1 MHLYK
6 VGYGSYEDSGD
17 VTLSH
22 EKLFSREEFNK
33 MAVEASVAF
42 VKKAYACED
51 GSRWSALDDISRP
64 DAEKYPKHEL
74 HTFSDIYCGVAEQMC
89 EMFGFKEVKFAAGF
103 FCFGWASIFD
113 QTDWDSDRDD
123 ELKAVTAALNA
134 AGFDKSHDRMVR
146 HDLRRDEERKL
157 EQEAKEAAE
166 RASKRPPP
174 EPPADLRWESI
185 APPEEKQ

>member
-22 EKLFSREEFNK
+22 EKLFSKEEFNK
-33 MAVEASVAF
+33 MAVEASVA
-42 VKKAYACED
+42 VVRKAYARED
-51 GSRWSALDDISRP
+51 GSRWSAIDDLSRS
-64 DAEKYPKHEL
+64 DSERYPNHEL
-74 HTFSDIYCGVAEQMC
+74 HSFSDIYWDVAKEMC

-113 QTDWDSDRDD
+113 QADWDSDRDD

-157 EQEAKEAAE
+157 EQEAKQAAE
-166 RASKRPPP
+166 NQSKQPPP
-174 EPPADLRWESI
+174 EAPADLRWENI
-185 APPEEKQ
+185 APEDKP